1 MFKRLSDPLISLVL
15 LLFFGV
21 FLLGTSFLAGDILR
35 VNASPANGDSGSTGG
50 GDSSGNSGGDNNSG
64 NGTDTSVSQGNA
76 TDGGSGG
83 GSNQNDSGDEGN
95 NSSGNQDNSGSIG
108 GGGTGPKTLS
118 GFVYNDLDRSGS
130 FNSGDTGIASE
141 LIEVV
146 RPASYTPAWTDPARQ
161 EVTSTDDNGNPTGWA
176 DYPAVYHPEVYTP
189 ESIYTSAQTDSTGF
203 YVVNNLPYN
212 GTFIVRHWREPLWQY
227 WVRTSPREA
236 SVTMS
241 TSQYVRFGMVQDPP
255 PPGPFYQNSLVVSC
269 ASQNSP
275 HLRVSWTDSAG
286 ASDYRVYYTTP
297 AGGLNGGWSS
307 GGRSYLDIFSDLQMG
322 NQYGFIVYAAGKK
335 LPEAISDNGVWSH
348 IKFGSFTT
356 FPDCAPPGA
365 FNMNSGT
372 PRATCPSAGNSQVE
386 LSWDPSALAD
396 YYIVTWA
403 NQRTGAQGQANVGGA
418 RTYNIPGLTTGDPY
432 VFLVEANRNVN
443 PYKTYAN
450 GNWVGSVTIP
460 NCAPPTFT
468 TFTISSGG
476 RSTSP
481 GNAPLTIKQAEA
493 FDMGW
498 NVTNTS
504 SCTATMTA
512 APGSET
518 LTPAVSGAWLV
529 NPKPVSGTHSFGVN
543 TIISKGTYD
552 FTLTCTNPVNSAIS
566 ASASVGLTVQQ
577 LRNPYIEF
585 QGDFHTNESIN
596 LKTE

>member
-1 MFKRLSDPLISLVL
+1 LSWGASTN
-15 LLFFGV
+15 
-21 FLLGTSFLAGDILR
+21 TSDYI
-35 VNASPANGDSGSTGG
+35 VYYVTP
-50 GDSSGNSGGDNNSG
+50 
-64 NGTDTSVSQGNA
+64 
-76 TDGGSGG
+76 GSG
-83 GSNQNDSGDEGN
+83 
-95 NSSGNQDNSGSIG
+95 
-108 GGGTGPKTLS
+108 
-118 GFVYNDLDRSGS
+118 
-130 FNSGDTGIASE
+130 
-141 LIEVV
+141 
-146 RPASYTPAWTDPARQ
+146 
-161 EVTSTDDNGNPTGWA
+161 
-176 DYPAVYHPEVYTP
+176 
-189 ESIYTSAQTDSTGF
+189 AQ
-203 YVVNNLPYN
+203 
-212 GTFIVRHWREPLWQY
+212 
-227 WVRTSPREA
+227 
-236 SVTMS
+236 
-241 TSQYVRFGMVQDPP
+241 
-255 PPGPFYQNSLVVSC
+255 
-269 ASQNSP
+269 
-275 HLRVSWTDSAG
+275 
-286 ASDYRVYYTTP
+286 
-297 AGGLNGGWSS
+297 GGWSS
-307 GGRSYLDIFSDLQMG
+307 SRREYLDITSASGFTPGSS
-322 NQYGFIVYAAGKK
+322 YGFLIR
-335 LPEAISDNGVWSH
+335 AINYNVVPNLSTDSDNGTWSQN
-348 IKFGSFTT
+348 IFNWTI

-365 FNMNSGT
+365 FNMNAGT

-396 YYIVTWA
+396 YYVVTWA

-432 VFLVEANRNVN
+432 IFLVEANRNAN

-498 NVTNTS
+498 NVANTS
-504 SCTATMTA
+504 SCTATTTA

-585 QGDFHTNESIN
+585 QGDFHTNESVDIQP
-596 LKTE
+596 